1 MGMSTQTR
9 PTDTPPLSFA
19 FSELHG
25 RQVVADFSAGH
36 LSSDGGV
43 LLLRQID
50 RGLGVSREL
59 AGCFHDARDPRF
71 VEHPLPS
78 LLSQRLY
85 ALALGYEDL
94 NDHNDL
100 RCDPL
105 LAVAV
110 DKADPLGRDRVLP
123 ENRGKPLAAPSTLN
137 RLEISNSKSTR
148 YHKLRHDPAAVQ
160 SSVLKLGVR
169 CLPKQAREIVLDLD
183 ATGNLVH
190 GLQEGRFFNAYYG
203 DYCYLPL
210 YILAGDVP
218 LWAQLRTAE
227 HGAAHGALE
236 ALQSVVAAIRR
247 RCPKARI
254 LIRTDSGFCN
264 EPFMAWIESQPDLYY
279 CLGLAPNARLTV
291 QVQEA
296 LADAR
301 AQHCL
306 TGVAARRFKELR
318 YQTLKT
324 WSRPRRVV
332 AKAEVT
338 PQGDNPRF
346 VVTNLPADGFPD
358 DPLSQRFAAPAL
370 YEDFYCARGQCENVL
385 KQQLLDLKADRT
397 STHYLAS
404 NQLRLCFSTLA
415 YLLLERLRTLG
426 LHDTALAKATVG
438 TLRLKLLKIA
448 AAVRISARRIYV
460 QMPSAYPY
468 QPLFARCHSRLMAL
482 AANST

>member
-1 MGMSTQTR
+1 MTTQTR
-9 PTDTPPLSFA
+9 TTDTPLLSME
-19 FSELHG
+19 FSDLNS

-59 AGCFHDARDPRF
+59 AGCFRDTRDPRF
-71 VEHPLPS
+71 VEHLLPA

-85 ALALGYEDL
+85 GLALGYEDL
-94 NDHNDL
+94 NDHADL
-100 RCDPL
+100 RRDPL

-110 DKADPLGRDRVLP
+110 EKADPLGLDRVLP
-123 ENRGKPLAAPSTLN
+123 EDRGKPLAAPSTLN
-137 RLEISNSKSTR
+137 RLEISNTKSTR

-160 SSVLKLGVR
+160 ACVLNLGVR
-169 CLPKQAREIVLDLD
+169 CLPKHVREVVLDLD
-183 ATGNLVH
+183 ATGDLVH

-210 YILAGDVP
+210 YILAGDVL

-236 ALQSVVAAIRR
+236 ALQTIVAAIRR
-247 RCPKARI
+247 RCRKARI
-254 LIRTDSGFCN
+254 IVRTDSGFCN
-264 EPFMAWIESQPDLYY
+264 DPFMAWIENQPDLYY
-279 CLGLAPNARLTV
+279 CLGLAPNARLID

-318 YQTLKT
+318 YQTRKT
-324 WSRPRRVV
+324 WTRPRRVV

-358 DPLSQRFAAPAL
+358 DPQPQRFAAQPL
-370 YEDFYCARGQCENVL
+370 YEDFYCQRGQCENVL

-404 NQLRLCFSTLA
+404 NQLRLWFSALA
-415 YLLLERLRTLG
+415 YLLLERLRTLC
-426 LHDTALAKATVG
+426 LHGTDLAKATVG
-438 TLRLKLLKIA
+438 TIRLKLLKVA
-448 AAVRISARRIYV
+448 AAVTVSVRRIYV
-460 QMPSAYPY
+460 QLPSAYPY
-468 QPLFARCHSRLMAL
+468 QQIFARCHHRLMAF
-482 AANST
+482 AANSS

>member
-1 MGMSTQTR
+1 MTTKTR
-9 PTDTPPLSFA
+9 PADTPLLPFA

-43 LLLRQID
+43 LFLRQID

-71 VEHPLPS
+71 VEHLLPA

-94 NDHNDL
+94 NDHADL
-100 RCDPL
+100 RRDPL

-110 DKADPLGRDRVLP
+110 EKPDPLGRDRAGQRD
-123 ENRGKPLAAPSTLN
+123 RGKPLAAASTLN

-148 YHKLRHDPAAVQ
+148 YHKLQHDPLAVEAC
-160 SSVLKLGVR
+160 VLRLGVR
-169 CLPKQAREIVLDLD
+169 CLPKHAREIILDLD
-183 ATGNLVH
+183 ATGDLVH
-190 GLQEGRFFNAYYG
+190 GLQEGRFFHAYYG

-227 HGAAHGALE
+227 HGAAHGALD
-236 ALQSVVAAIRR
+236 ALRTVVAAIRR
-247 RCPKARI
+247 RCRKARI
-254 LIRTDSGFCN
+254 LVRTDSGFCN
-264 EPFMAWIESQPDLYY
+264 DAFMAWIESQPDLYY
-279 CLGLAPNARLTV
+279 CLGLAPNARLID
-291 QVQEA
+291 QAQDA

-324 WSRPRRVV
+324 WTRTRRVV

-346 VVTNLPADGFPD
+346 VVTNLPADGFPEESQ
-358 DPLSQRFAAPAL
+358 SQRFAAQAL
-370 YEDFYCARGQCENVL
+370 YEDFYCARGQCENVI

-397 STHYLAS
+397 STHHLVS
-404 NQLRLCFSTLA
+404 NQLRVWFSTLA

-426 LHDTALAKATVG
+426 LHDTDLAKATVG
-438 TLRLKLLKIA
+438 TIRLKLLKVA
-448 AAVRISARRIYV
+448 AAVTVRVRRIYV

-468 QPLFARCHSRLMAL
+468 QQLFARCHHRLMAL

>member
-1 MGMSTQTR
+1 MKS
-9 PTDTPPLSFA
+9 PHAPLRFDNLA
-19 FSELHG
+19 E
-25 RQVVADFSAGH
+25 RQVVADFSAGY
-36 LSSDGGV
+36 LSSDGGS
-43 LLLRQID
+43 LLLRQVD
-50 RGLGVSREL
+50 RGLGVTREL
-59 AGCFHDARDPRF
+59 AACFCDGRDPRF
-71 VEHPLPS
+71 VEHLLPQ

-100 RCDPL
+100 RRDPL

-110 DKADPLGRDRVLP
+110 EKADPLGQDRGLP
-123 ENRGKPLAAPSTLN
+123 EDRGKPLAAPATLN
-137 RLEISNSKSTR
+137 RLEISNTKSTR

-160 SSVLKLGVR
+160 ACVLKLGVR
-169 CLPKQAREIVLDLD
+169 CLPRRAHEIVLDLD
-183 ATGNLVH
+183 ATGDLVH

-254 LIRTDSGFCN
+254 LVRTDSGFCN
-264 EPFMAWIESQPDLYY
+264 DPFMTWIESQPNLYY
-279 CLGLAPNARLTV
+279 CLGLAPNARLIS
-291 QVQEA
+291 QVQDT
-296 LADAR
+296 LAQAR
-301 AQHCL
+301 AQLCL
-306 TGVAARRFKELR
+306 TGVAARCFKELS
-318 YQTLKT
+318 YQTLTT
-324 WSRPRRVV
+324 WSRTRRVV

-346 VVTNLPADGFPD
+346 VVTNLPADGFPHA
-358 DPLSQRFAAPAL
+358 PQPQRFAAQAL

-397 STHYLAS
+397 STHFLAS
-404 NQLRLCFSTLA
+404 NQLRLWFSALG
-415 YLLLERLRTLG
+415 YLLLERVRTLG
-426 LHDTALAKATVG
+426 LHGTALAKATVG
-438 TLRLKLLKIA
+438 TIRLKLLKVA
-448 AAVRISARRIYV
+448 AAVSISVRRIYV

-468 QPLFARCHSRLMAL
+468 RPLFARCHARLMAL